1 MREMLI
7 LIIQNYYVNELT
19 WDNSDENINKVI
31 LNIRDQTS
39 GSRFFRHRAGRIGAS
54 ESRTAFHKTLPSPF
68 TAFITCRKIIRNG
81 MFISFFYSFSLFC
94 GGTWYLAIHV
104 PGAQ

>member
-1 MREMLI
+1 MGRDFLDI
-7 LIIQNYYVNELT
+7 VLAELVRL
-19 WDNSDENINKVI
+19 KVI
-31 LNIRDQTS
+31 QHFT
-39 GSRFFRHRAGRIGAS
+39 
-54 ESRTAFHKTLPSPF
+54 KTLPSPF

-104 PGAQ
+104 PVAQ